1 MLVGR
6 RRGVRGG
13 ERFRR
18 RWVCRCVVGVAA
30 ALSGREGSG
39 GRGPTGKGSD
49 NQHVVGGC
57 VWQGAGVGG
66 ARRSSWPP
74 SETTSLAPEEAPR
87 RCSSQGWRLSC
98 GGEEEDAS
106 TKATTMAAGMS
117 SSWRLQE
124 QALDGAMRAGGG
136 RRGRGDNGGGGR
148 VVDDMTR
155 GGGGRREASSLVR
168 SRQRQWV
175 GSSPAPR
182 RRGEGDGRGDAAV
195 PSDPR
200 RNRLRRRGRR
210 TMPQEG
216 RGGRQRQATR
226 AIVGRCKA
234 TMMAATTAVGMSS
247 RRRLQLRERAGGGGG
262 RGEGGR
268 RAQTTIN

>member
-1 MLVGR
+1 
-6 RRGVRGG
+6 
-13 ERFRR
+13 
-18 RWVCRCVVGVAA
+18 
-30 ALSGREGSG
+30 
-39 GRGPTGKGSD
+39 
-49 NQHVVGGC
+49 
-57 VWQGAGVGG
+57 
-66 ARRSSWPP
+66 
-74 SETTSLAPEEAPR
+74 
-87 RCSSQGWRLSC
+87 
-98 GGEEEDAS
+98 
-106 TKATTMAAGMS
+106 MS
-117 SSWRLQE
+117 SSWRLRE

-155 GGGGRREASSLVR
+155 GGFGRREASSLVR

-247 RRRLQLRERAGGGGG
+247 RWRLQLRERAGGGGG
-262 RGEGGR
+262 RGDGGR
-268 RAQTTIN
+268 RVQTTIN